1 MLSRRNIRIKVMQV
15 LYAVNRDPELKYPKA
30 LLLYNQNISGAFD
43 QYLLNLLQLVRA
55 AQYAQKVYD
64 KKASKL
70 RPTKEDMEFTP
81 VLSSNPLITSLIE
94 HKGLQTLLKIHH
106 IHERINEDNSRL
118 LYNQFAKT
126 DFYKAYLSNPAN
138 TLTEHRQT
146 MLEFYKTCLSSDTLN
161 DIMEDNFICWAD
173 DKSLVV
179 GAMKKTLKSLPANG
193 DFYTEFQPQEET
205 VKEFG
210 EELLKAVFENDEE
223 YHQIIEPTLKNWD
236 ADRVAVVDMIL
247 LKMALCELLMFPTI
261 PTKVTLNEFVEISK
275 LYSTPK
281 SKDFINGILDRLLK
295 KLEKEGKIAKTG
307 RGLIEE

>member
-15 LYAVNRDPELKYPKA
+15 LYAANRDPELKYPKA
-30 LLLYNQNISGAFD
+30 LLLYNQNIRGSFD
-43 QYLLNLLQLVRA
+43 QYLLNLLQLMRA

-64 KKASKL
+64 NKASKL
-70 RPTKEDMEFTP
+70 RPTQEDKVFTP
-81 VLSSNPLITSLIE
+81 KLSTNPLIASLLE
-94 HKGLQTLLKIHH
+94 HKGLQTMLKIHH
-106 IHERINEDNSRL
+106 IQERINDDNSRL
-118 LYNQFAKT
+118 LYNEFAKT
-126 DFYKAYLSNPAN
+126 DTYKTYVSKPDN
-138 TLTEHRQT
+138 TSAEHRQAL
-146 MLEFYKTCLSSDTLN
+146 LEFYKTCLSTDTLN
-161 DIMEDNFICWAD
+161 DILEDNFTCWAD

-179 GAMKKTLKSLPANG
+179 GAMKKTIKSLPANG
-193 DFYTEFQPQEET
+193 DFYSEFEPADET

-223 YHQIIEPTLKNWD
+223 YHQIIDPTLKNWD

-247 LKMALCELLMFPTI
+247 LKMALCELLNFPTI

-295 KLEKEGKIAKTG
+295 KLEKEGKITKKG